1 MRGIPSLFASFVT
14 APGIIPAHAGHTR
27 PNTRRSQRSRDH
39 PRTCGAYSM
48 SRQSASARVGSSPH
62 MRGIP
67 PPSTPQQSSDGIIPA
82 HAGHTD
88 FHEWQPFSLRD
99 HPRTCGAYLIARP
112 HANSPAGSSPHM
124 RGIRAYDAFS
134 LCCDGI
140 IPAHAGHTYRHTLE
154 SNLARDH
161 PRTCGAYQRLIATDF
176 CMTGSSPHMRGIPH
190 RPRRACL
197 G

>member
-1 MRGIPSLFASFVT
+1 MRGILNV
-14 APGIIPAHAGHTR
+14 APVGKRKGGIIPAHAGHTASIDSPTIVR
-27 PNTRRSQRSRDH
+27 RDH
-39 PRTCGAYSM
+39 PRTCGAYFFCFGII
-48 SRQSASARVGSSPH
+48 AFFTGSSPH
-62 MRGIP
+62 MRGIHDVP
-67 PPSTPQQSSDGIIPA
+67 GNRHRPLGIIPA